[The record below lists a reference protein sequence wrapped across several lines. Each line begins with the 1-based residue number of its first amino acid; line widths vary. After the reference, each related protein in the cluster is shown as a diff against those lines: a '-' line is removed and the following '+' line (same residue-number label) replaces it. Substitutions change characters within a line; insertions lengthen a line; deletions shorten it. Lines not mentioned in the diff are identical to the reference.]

1 MFSRP
6 EMEIQKETGIQ
17 MSGIGLIVAS
27 PHDDTFWTTSFINL
41 KFRLELLGN
50 FFFK

>member
-17 MSGIGLIVAS
+17 MSGIGLIIVAC
-27 PHDDTFWTTSFINL
+27 PHGDTFWTTSFINL
-41 KFRLELLGN
+41 KFRLEILG
-50 FFFK
+50 FF